1 MKTLPST
8 LPRKHVWPEE
18 RASAILASE
27 DDGPMSELLHT
38 LWTKAVGTPDYDK
51 HEWQAL
57 EMVLYRMRRKLHGG
71 SLP

>member
-1 MKTLPST
+1 
-8 LPRKHVWPEE
+8 
-18 RASAILASE
+18 
-27 DDGPMSELLHT
+27 MSELLHT